1 MRRLTSAALVACACA
16 VAAACG
22 QQDDTAA
29 PIASI
34 ATSLSAQRAE
44 AGAPITVT
52 YTFNVPSGAAAL
64 PADRWVF
71 VHALDDS
78 KELLWTDDH
87 APPAPT
93 QSWRAGAPVT
103 YTRTMFVPQ
112 RTAPGQ
118 VRIEAGVFARSSGER
133 LPLAGQDRGMRSYE
147 VATLTVTPA
156 ANPVVPEAGWYDAE
170 SGESPGREWRWSRRE
185 SHLSFANPK
194 APITL
199 YLQFDQPVASLPAS
213 QAVEVL
219 GPAGVLATVT
229 VPSGAPQ
236 VAKVPVQANQLGAAD
251 RVDVTVKVDSTFVPA
266 ATPQLRSSDTR
277 ELGIRLLSAFVEPRG
292 GSERANRSSDGP

>member
-1 MRRLTSAALVACACA
+1 MRRLTSAALVACV
-16 VAAACG
+16 VATACG
-22 QQDDTAA
+22 RQEDTAT
-29 PIASI
+29 PVASI
-34 ATSLSAQRAE
+34 AASLSASRAE
-44 AGAPITVT
+44 TGAPVTIT
-52 YTFNVPSGAAAL
+52 YTFNVPSGSAPL

-71 VHALDDS
+71 VHALDES

-93 QSWRAGAPVT
+93 QSWQAGTPVT
-103 YTRTMFVPQ
+103 YARTMFVPR
-112 RTAPGQ
+112 RTTPGQ

-147 VATLTVTPA
+147 VATLMVTPA
-156 ANPVVPEAGWYDAE
+156 ANPVVSEAGWYDPE

-199 YLQFDQPVASLPAS
+199 YLQLDQPVTSLPAS

-219 GPAGVLATVT
+219 GPAGTLATIKVAAG
-229 VPSGAPQ
+229 PPQ
-236 VAKVPVQANQLGAAD
+236 IAKIAVDANQLGAAD
-251 RVDVTVKVDSTFVPA
+251 RVDVTVKVDSTFIPA
-266 ATPQLRSSDTR
+266 ATPQLKSSDTR
-277 ELGIRLLSAFVEPRG
+277 ELGIRLLNAFVEPRG
-292 GSERANRSSDGP
+292 N